1 VLQHTGLDDAQLG
14 PRLARLLAPSSPL
27 PAREMVARGLAPLAG
42 AEPWLALYQ
51 LWVRGGATLAD
62 QASRTA
68 SDLPVA
74 AVMTALV
81 DPHLPAVVLD
91 FIARRRIHSPE
102 TLRLVVHH
110 PRVHDATLRLLARCA
125 PEGVCGAVARN
136 QRRWLACPAIAEQL
150 LRNPCCDRATAHA
163 VLELGAREAVS
174 GLAELRSQT
183 LAGAVL
189 QDSPEAHARAIAWML
204 RSGPADPFLELG
216 AQATPRR
223 AAPGEPE
230 GQGLPGLPGPARG
243 LSLRP
248 GPPAPPPDLPASTGP
263 SAPPIGLTLRR
274 VPGSAGAARPTPDLS
289 LRPGPAAPS
298 DLSPRTGPTP
308 PDLSPRTGP
317 QPSHLSPRTGPPAS
331 DLSPRTGPTP
341 PPIGLTLR
349 PSPGSAGTARPSPDL
364 SLRPDL
370 APDLSPRTGP
380 GKQLDLTLR
389 PASGLEDQPGETA
402 AAPARP
408 RGLSFQAAH
417 PPDELDELDLPIADD
432 WDELD
437 PAEIPPPAPR
447 GPVLTPARPPAAYRA
462 LAEPQPPAPPPARPT
477 PRRPTAPCSYAER
490 LELVLDPG
498 TPLPLAM
505 SQLHRLRAPDLRRV
519 AAARRLPPAL
529 VAAARRRVG
538 AG

>member
-1 VLQHTGLDDAQLG
+1 MLQHTGLDDAQLG

-74 AVMTALV
+74 AVMTALA

-91 FIARRRIHSPE
+91 FVARRRIHSPE

-110 PRVHDATLRLLARCA
+110 PRVHDTTLRLLARCA

-174 GLAELRSQT
+174 VLAEMRSQT

-204 RSGPADPFLELG
+204 RSGPADLFPELG

-223 AAPGEPE
+223 AGSGEPE
-230 GQGLPGLPGPARG
+230 PPGLPAPGPARG
-243 LSLRP
+243 LAFRPGPPPVRNLSPGPGSPAPSIDLPLRP
-248 GPPAPPPDLPASTGP
+248 GPGDLDRSTGTTGTTLAGP
-263 SAPPIGLTLRR
+263 GAPGERSLPPARPAAVSGLTLRR
-274 VPGSAGAARPTPDLS
+274 AADAEEL
-289 LRPGPAAPS
+289 
-298 DLSPRTGPTP
+298 
-308 PDLSPRTGP
+308 
-317 QPSHLSPRTGPPAS
+317 
-331 DLSPRTGPTP
+331 
-341 PPIGLTLR
+341 
-349 PSPGSAGTARPSPDL
+349 
-364 SLRPDL
+364 
-370 APDLSPRTGP
+370 
-380 GKQLDLTLR
+380 
-389 PASGLEDQPGETA
+389 PGETG
-402 AAPARP
+402 AAPARA

-417 PPDELDELDLPIADD
+417 PVDELDELDLPIADD
-432 WDELD
+432 WDEQD

-447 GPVLTPARPPAAYRA
+447 GPVARFVAESAEPARPA
-462 LAEPQPPAPPPARPT
+462 PARPVAP
-477 PRRPTAPCSYAER
+477 PRSSHPAMGTYAGR
-490 LELVLDPG
+490 LELVLDPA

-505 SQLHRLRAPDLRRV
+505 SQLHRLRVPDLRRV
-519 AAARRLPPAL
+519 AAARRLPSAL

-538 AG
+538 AR

>member
-68 SDLPVA
+68 SDLPIA
-74 AVMTALV
+74 AVMTALA

-91 FIARRRIHSPE
+91 FIARRKIHSPE

-110 PRVHDATLRLLARCA
+110 PRVHDASLRLLARCA

-174 GLAELRSQT
+174 LLAALRSQT

-204 RSGPADPFLELG
+204 RSGPSDSFPELG

-230 GQGLPGLPGPARG
+230 GLGLPAPGRG

-248 GPPAPPPDLPASTGP
+248 GPPAPRSDLSPGP
-263 SAPPIGLTLRR
+263 GSSAPPIGL
-274 VPGSAGAARPTPDLS
+274 S
-289 LRPGPAAPS
+289 LRPGPDDDGAP
-298 DLSPRTGPTP
+298 R
-308 PDLSPRTGP
+308 
-317 QPSHLSPRTGPPAS
+317 PS
-331 DLSPRTGPTP
+331 
-341 PPIGLTLR
+341 IGLSLR
-349 PSPGSAGTARPSPDL
+349 PSPS
-364 SLRPDL
+364 
-370 APDLSPRTGP
+370 
-380 GKQLDLTLR
+380 DLTLR
-389 PASGLEDQPGETA
+389 PASAADDLPDETA

-417 PPDELDELDLPIADD
+417 PQDELDELDLPIADD

-447 GPVLTPARPPAAYRA
+447 GPVTPARPPAAYRA
-462 LAEPQPPAPPPARPT
+462 LCPPEPGPAAPT
-477 PRRPTAPCSYAER
+477 PRRRPTARRSYAER
-490 LELVLDPG
+490 LALVLDPG

-505 SQLHRLRAPDLRRV
+505 SQLHRLRVPDLHRV
-519 AAARRLPPAL
+519 AAARRLPSAL

-538 AG
+538 AT

>member
-1 VLQHTGLDDAQLG
+1 MLQHTGLDDAQLG

-74 AVMTALV
+74 AVMTALA

-174 GLAELRSQT
+174 VLAALRSQT

-189 QDSPEAHARAIAWML
+189 QDSPEAHARALAWML
-204 RSGPADPFLELG
+204 RSGPSDLFPELG
-216 AQATPRR
+216 VQATARR
-223 AAPGEPE
+223 PAAGEPE
-230 GQGLPGLPGPARG
+230 GAALPAPGPARG

-248 GPPAPPPDLPASTGP
+248 GPPPAPRDLS
-263 SAPPIGLTLRR
+263 
-274 VPGSAGAARPTPDLS
+274 ARPGAPAPSIGLS
-289 LRPGPAAPS
+289 LRPGPGGAAGS
-298 DLSPRTGPTP
+298 
-308 PDLSPRTGP
+308 
-317 QPSHLSPRTGPPAS
+317 A
-331 DLSPRTGPTP
+331 
-341 PPIGLTLR
+341 IGLTLR
-349 PSPGSAGTARPSPDL
+349 PGPGTAAGERSSPPA
-364 SLRPDL
+364 R
-370 APDLSPRTGP
+370 SPTAS
-380 GKQLDLTLR
+380 DLTLR
-389 PASGLEDQPGETA
+389 PASAADEPPDETG
-402 AAPARP
+402 AAPARA

-447 GPVLTPARPPAAYRA
+447 GPVVALTRPVAA
-462 LAEPQPPAPPPARPT
+462 LPAPPERAVEPGPASPVRPA
-477 PRRPTAPCSYAER
+477 PRRTTALGSYAER
-490 LELVLDPG
+490 LELVLDPA

-519 AAARRLPPAL
+519 AAARRLPSAL

-538 AG
+538 VG

>member
-1 VLQHTGLDDAQLG
+1 MLQHTGLDDAQLG

-68 SDLPVA
+68 SDLPIA

-81 DPHLPAVVLD
+81 DPHLPAAVLD

-110 PRVHDATLRLLARCA
+110 PRVHDTTLRLLARCA

-136 QRRWLACPAIAEQL
+136 QHRWLACPAIAEQL

-174 GLAELRSQT
+174 VLAELRSQT

-204 RSGPADPFLELG
+204 RSGPADLFLELG

-223 AAPGEPE
+223 AATGEPE
-230 GQGLPGLPGPARG
+230 GHALPGLPGPARG

-248 GPPAPPPDLPASTGP
+248 GPPPPLRDQARGS
-263 SAPPIGLTLRR
+263 SAPAIG
-274 VPGSAGAARPTPDLS
+274 LS
-289 LRPGPAAPS
+289 LRPGPPPPPRDQAAGPSAPAIGLSLRPGPGTQPAGEPAIDLSLRPAAAPPGGLTLRPAAPS
-298 DLSPRTGPTP
+298 DLP
-308 PDLSPRTGP
+308 
-317 QPSHLSPRTGPPAS
+317 
-331 DLSPRTGPTP
+331 
-341 PPIGLTLR
+341 LR
-349 PSPGSAGTARPSPDL
+349 PGSAAPPRDL
-364 SLRPDL
+364 PLRPGR
-370 APDLSPRTGP
+370 AT
-380 GKQLDLTLR
+380 QLDLTLR
-389 PASGLEDQPGETA
+389 PASAADDQPGETA

-408 RGLSFQAAH
+408 RTLSFQAAH

-432 WDELD
+432 WDEQD

-447 GPVLTPARPPAAYRA
+447 GPVTPARPPAAYRA
-462 LAEPQPPAPPPARPT
+462 LSAAEPGPPAPPSTAPA
-477 PRRPTAPCSYAER
+477 PRRPSALGSYAER

-498 TPLPLAM
+498 TPLTLAM
-505 SQLHRLRAPDLRRV
+505 SQLHRLRAPDLRRI

-538 AG
+538 TT